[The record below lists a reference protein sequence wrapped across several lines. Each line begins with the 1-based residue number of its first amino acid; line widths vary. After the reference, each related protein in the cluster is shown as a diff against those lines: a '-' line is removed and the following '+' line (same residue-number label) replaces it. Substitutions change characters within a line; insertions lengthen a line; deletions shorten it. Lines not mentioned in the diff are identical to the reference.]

1 MADTRK
7 LIEGIDD
14 PESFDV
20 QGHLTSPVA
29 RIAATNG
36 FTRSDRNDHEE
47 RWVKKLSHDKEVWL
61 RTRPVDP
68 DLDARPFDPK
78 DPHTTGGRP
87 WELVDVSYP
96 LICSH
101 CHQERKGKT
110 GPCPHC
116 KQKAPVNKERYVKQL
131 AQANEMAM
139 SYLLGAMLQRLATWP
154 AGMPKPGEPGGDLAE
169 ARKPKVPLPDLDDPA
184 EVVNTFVASKVP
196 YLPEYA
202 KLARLIQEHPEIYIR
217 GQVRRTDHHYVHQ
230 YTTTFSL
237 EMYDLPPEVDTEE
250 TGELANAVEKLIQ
263 EECVKING
271 KIYKA
276 LEREYEWLTSAESID
291 ETIEANDWT
300 FDEDGNIH
308 DGELT
313 FAQLSD
319 EAKETARQ
327 EYRENGLDYNWWEHI
342 YEEWTTE
349 LEEMGFDG
357 IEISYNGFWSQGD
370 GASFTAESFDFMKWA
385 NWHMSNKPLERGHP
399 YTDDLAEALD
409 PDDPETFMLGL
420 GQMPKHELVN
430 TSSPPPGTSCSYA
443 CVCGQWSFGGVAA
456 TEAEKCDLA
465 AMARAEFQQHAATS
479 LLPRDHDALQ
489 ARNFITARR
498 LKEGDDPEIARIR
511 KRVNKI
517 KAERE
522 AAELAKNPEILALDD
537 PDTILK
543 QEVERRSEPI
553 KKLEVRGRRW
563 FRRGAGGV
571 YCKAYIY
578 INDKLV
584 HVTPEQYGYGDHY
597 LTLAKDWLMRNGY
610 LVGLLDDER
619 DPLWTLR
626 DRHKIDLQYGVVDVA
641 RERDL

>member
-36 FTRSDRNDHEE
+36 FTRIDRNDREE

-357 IEISYNGFWSQGD
+357 IEISYSGFWSQGD

-498 LKEGDDPEIARIR
+498 LKEDVDNPPSKEHVIHMGRAGECQELCPICGAYCTLNHYTLPNGVQMPQYHICQTCDT
-511 KRVNKI
+511 
-517 KAERE
+517 E
-522 AAELAKNPEILALDD
+522 AAKAGVESFEETKKCSHMLG
-537 PDTILK
+537 LK
-543 QEVERRSEPI
+543 ETEPS
-553 KKLEVRGRRW
+553 
-563 FRRGAGGV
+563 AG
-571 YCKAYIY
+571 
-578 INDKLV
+578 
-584 HVTPEQYGYGDHY
+584 T
-597 LTLAKDWLMRNGY
+597 
-610 LVGLLDDER
+610 
-619 DPLWTLR
+619 
-626 DRHKIDLQYGVVDVA
+626 
-641 RERDL
+641 